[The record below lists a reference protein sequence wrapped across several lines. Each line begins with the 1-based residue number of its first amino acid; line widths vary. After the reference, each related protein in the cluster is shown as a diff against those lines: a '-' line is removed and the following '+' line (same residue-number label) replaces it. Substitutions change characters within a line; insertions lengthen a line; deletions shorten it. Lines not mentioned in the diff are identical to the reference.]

1 MAANNLVQQQAM
13 INALMNPQDPAT
25 QPANQEAFAR
35 NSAYALPPSVMKD
48 GYQTNLNPLQEMA
61 FQQWVKDKQIP
72 FDPSPTADYDMR
84 GFYQAQMNGD
94 SSAKTSVN
102 ANDGMPHF
110 TDPYKTPYHES
121 FSAES
126 KYAGQGAPNWNEQD
140 QLVMPDGQVVLD
152 ERQKAM
158 LRDYLM
164 KGK

>member
-1 MAANNLVQQQAM
+1 MADNNLVQQQAM
-13 INALMNPQDPAT
+13 INALMNPQDPAA
-25 QPANQEAFAR
+25 QPPNMEAYAR
-35 NSAYALPPSVMKD
+35 NSQYAQPPSVMKN
-48 GYQTNLNPLQEMA
+48 GYQTSLDPLQEMA

-84 GFYQAQMNGD
+84 GFYQAQLNGD
-94 SSAKTSVN
+94 PSAQTTVN

-126 KYAGQGAPNWNEQD
+126 KYAGQGAPNWNAQD

-158 LRDYLM
+158 LSEFLRH
-164 KGK
+164 GE